1 VLGLNLAARPFDQL
15 PDGMIQLV
23 RRDPVSTRSSI
34 LALAAVATVATA
46 ALASTSASAKPI
58 VMGLIIKPHPVM
70 GVVIPPSKPVLGV
83 IIKPPHPIP
92 GVVINPHPIMGVI
105 VHRPDDDDDEHHSWW
120 HHHHRPWLI
129 EGSEPMQVSAP
140 VTTAPTAPCTCLT
153 KNYLEDGSVLFK
165 DVCTKEAAMATPD
178 ELKAQMQGARP

>member
-1 VLGLNLAARPFDQL
+1 VLGLNLAARRFDQW

-23 RRDPVSTRSSI
+23 RRDPVSTSSI
-34 LALAAVATVATA
+34 LALTAVAAVATA
-46 ALASTSASAKPI
+46 ALASATASAKP

-70 GVVIPPSKPVLGV
+70 GLVIPPSKPVMGV

-92 GVVINPHPIMGVI
+92 GVVINPPHPIMGVI
-105 VHRPDDDDDEHHSWW
+105 VHHDDDDEHHFWW
-120 HHHHRPWLI
+120 HHNRRPWLI
-129 EGSEPMQVSAP
+129 EGSEPMHVSAP

-153 KNYLEDGSVLFK
+153 KNYLADGSVLFK